1 MSCKHTCLKQGFSGS
16 KAIGWKCP
24 LKSSCFKMM
33 IPWKN
38 IFKTSSKF
46 KLLFVGSMGVIQQEN
61 SKGREFALDIGLK
74 THTICFGKVDK

>member
-1 MSCKHTCLKQGFSGS
+1 
-16 KAIGWKCP
+16 
-24 LKSSCFKMM
+24 MM

-61 SKGREFALDIGLK
+61 SKGREFALGIGLK